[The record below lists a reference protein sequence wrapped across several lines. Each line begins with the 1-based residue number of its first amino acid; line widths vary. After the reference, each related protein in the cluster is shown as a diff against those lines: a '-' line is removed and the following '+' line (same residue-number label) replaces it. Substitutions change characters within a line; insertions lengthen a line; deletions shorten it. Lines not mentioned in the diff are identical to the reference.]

1 MVGPNASLF
10 WCDANDCIV
19 VKGLDV
25 LGCRWRCRLFLD
37 LDAEVCPHHGVSH
50 EGGCTVVVA
59 DNFLPNTVDVS
70 LIYLGFAVW
79 PGFVSVKEGAGFAV
93 LVWSD
98 VFEAEDDFGVSEERF
113 LFLVE
118 GPVVKRPFFGDESFE
133 VLWGWCVHEFC
144 ILATVLYVVVP

>member
-1 MVGPNASLF
+1 MG
-10 WCDANDCIV
+10 
-19 VKGLDV
+19 V
-25 LGCRWRCRLFLD
+25 LGCCWRCRLFLD

-50 EGGCTVVVA
+50 EGGCTVVVV
-59 DNFLPNTVDVS
+59 DNFPPNTVDVS

-79 PGFVSVKEGAGFAV
+79 SGFVSVKEGAGFAV

-98 VFEAEDDFGVSEERF
+98 VFETEDDFGVSEERF

-118 GPVVKRPFFGDESFE
+118 GPVVEGPFFSDESFE